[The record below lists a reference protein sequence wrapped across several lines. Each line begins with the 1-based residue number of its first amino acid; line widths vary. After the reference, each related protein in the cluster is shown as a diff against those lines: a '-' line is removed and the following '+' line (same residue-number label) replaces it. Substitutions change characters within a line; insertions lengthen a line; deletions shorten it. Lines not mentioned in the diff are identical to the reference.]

1 MKKVDRYTRAVND
14 GKLIQCPE
22 CGEQSRVYH
31 FAWAGLACQGCSA
44 MVDKGEWLI
53 VEEKS

>member
-1 MKKVDRYTRAVND
+1 MKKVDRYTRAGND

-31 FAWAGLACQGCSA
+31 FAWLDLVAKAVQP
-44 MVDKGEWLI
+44 WLI
-53 VEEKS
+53 KENG